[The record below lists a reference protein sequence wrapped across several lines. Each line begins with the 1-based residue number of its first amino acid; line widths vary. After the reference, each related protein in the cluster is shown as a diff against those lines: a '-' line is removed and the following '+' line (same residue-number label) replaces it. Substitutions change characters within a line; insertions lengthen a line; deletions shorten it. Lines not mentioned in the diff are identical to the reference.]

1 MGKILRP
8 SSQQIWRAYRTSGTF
23 HFVSELA
30 LVLPGTLAVQRD
42 LICAYRSHTPQRSF
56 PAAKTPTMQ
65 TKSPHDFSSSNM
77 LSEDEARQ
85 LYRESIHID
94 SLNISNWGPE
104 IFHAWRKGGITVV
117 SCTCGLWEDF
127 KGTIANIVQWKKWYE
142 EYSDLIME
150 VTSIEDIYT
159 AKKLNKTG
167 VILNF
172 QNTSGIEDQLDYLR
186 VFRDLN
192 VRQMQLTYNTQNY
205 SGAGYTELRDSGL
218 TGFGRE
224 VVDQMADLGIVCD
237 LSHVGHQTTM
247 DTIEYARKPPCFSHV
262 LPSGMKKS
270 GRNKTDE
277 EILAL
282 GAKGG
287 MVAASNFGPHMKK
300 GNESTIDDYVE
311 VLEYFIG
318 LVGEDLVGI
327 GSDAWEGHARPSPF
341 LEWCNRD
348 KGYAR
353 KMTEWGAA
361 PVVKPLGKLADR
373 EELAVAMARRG
384 WSAERMRKVLGLN
397 WLNYYQRIWEN

>member
-42 LICAYRSHTPQRSF
+42 LICAYRSHTPLRSF

-104 IFHAWRKGGITVV
+104 IFHAWRNGGITVV

-277 EILAL
+277 EILA
-282 GAKGG
+282 
-287 MVAASNFGPHMKK
+287 
-300 GNESTIDDYVE
+300 
-311 VLEYFIG
+311 
-318 LVGEDLVGI
+318 
-327 GSDAWEGHARPSPF
+327 
-341 LEWCNRD
+341 WCNRD

>member
-1 MGKILRP
+1 
-8 SSQQIWRAYRTSGTF
+8 
-23 HFVSELA
+23 
-30 LVLPGTLAVQRD
+30 
-42 LICAYRSHTPQRSF
+42 
-56 PAAKTPTMQ
+56 
-65 TKSPHDFSSSNM
+65 
-77 LSEDEARQ
+77 
-85 LYRESIHID
+85 
-94 SLNISNWGPE
+94 
-104 IFHAWRKGGITVV
+104 
-117 SCTCGLWEDF
+117 
-127 KGTIANIVQWKKWYE
+127 
-142 EYSDLIME
+142 
-150 VTSIEDIYT
+150 
-159 AKKLNKTG
+159 
-167 VILNF
+167 
-172 QNTSGIEDQLDYLR
+172 
-186 VFRDLN
+186 
-192 VRQMQLTYNTQNY
+192 
-205 SGAGYTELRDSGL
+205 
-218 TGFGRE
+218 
-224 VVDQMADLGIVCD
+224 
-237 LSHVGHQTTM
+237 M

-318 LVGEDLVGI
+318 L
-327 GSDAWEGHARPSPF
+327 
-341 LEWCNRD
+341 WCNRD